1 MPFYAVKVGKKPG
14 VYKTWAECQQQTV
27 SFTGAQFKKFD
38 TAQEAEEFVNKG
50 AAVKNL
56 AASNAAA
63 SSKPAK
69 TAPAPSVQVKRPATE
84 LTETVPEKKTEKKPK
99 FAPPG
104 LVGKTAVVYIDAV
117 CYVKGRCGVGVF
129 WGEDSPRNISEQL
142 LIEGTPTMNRVAVHA
157 AARALRQAK
166 ELGVESITINT
177 PNSFVVQS
185 MTQWASKWLQNGW
198 KTTKGK
204 PVTNAA
210 DLQELAQE
218 ADGLDIEWVLGPK
231 GGDASRLANEGA
243 RNV

>member
-1 MPFYAVKVGKKPG
+1 MANRSSSAPFDHSHSVLLLR
-14 VYKTWAECQQQTV
+14 AECQQQTV

-50 AAVKNL
+50 TSVKNL

-63 SSKPAK
+63 SSKPVK

-99 FAPPG
+99 FAPPGTQNSGHNSILSAPTCWVYEQANAWFLFTG

-185 MTQWASKWLQNGW
+185 KL
-198 KTTKGK
+198 
-204 PVTNAA
+204 AA
-210 DLQELAQE
+210 
-218 ADGLDIEWVLGPK
+218 
-231 GGDASRLANEGA
+231 
-243 RNV
+243 